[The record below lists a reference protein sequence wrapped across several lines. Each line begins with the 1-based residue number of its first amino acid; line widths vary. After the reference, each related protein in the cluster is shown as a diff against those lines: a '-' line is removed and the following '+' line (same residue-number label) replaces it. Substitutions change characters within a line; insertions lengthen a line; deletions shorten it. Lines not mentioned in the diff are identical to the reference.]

1 MQSACLQQQDY
12 LAVIL
17 TDIALLD
24 DFDKFNGKNR
34 DSVPKLFYVKTMPA
48 RAMRACSQIAERSLF
63 YGKNSASKRN
73 KSLFFNCRK
82 QYVLYKKNNFQLFTA
97 TCQMTVCHTDKS
109 DDNTIKHKYKV
120 HSDNYFDDSNGFL

>member
-1 MQSACLQQQDY
+1 MQSACLQLQDY

-17 TDIALLD
+17 TDITLLD

-63 YGKNSASKRN
+63 YGKTMPARAMRACSLIAESNMFYIKRIISSYLPRPV
-73 KSLFFNCRK
+73 K
-82 QYVLYKKNNFQLFTA
+82 
-97 TCQMTVCHTDKS
+97 
-109 DDNTIKHKYKV
+109 
-120 HSDNYFDDSNGFL
+120 

>member
-1 MQSACLQQQDY
+1 MQSACLQLQNY

-17 TDIALLD
+17 IDIALHD

-63 YGKNSASKRN
+63 YGKTMPARAMRACSLIAESNMFYIKRIISSYLPRPV
-73 KSLFFNCRK
+73 K
-82 QYVLYKKNNFQLFTA
+82 
-97 TCQMTVCHTDKS
+97 
-109 DDNTIKHKYKV
+109 
-120 HSDNYFDDSNGFL
+120 

>member
-1 MQSACLQQQDY
+1 MQSACLQLQDY

-34 DSVPKLFYVKTMPA
+34 DSVPKLFYVKTMPE
-48 RAMRACSQIAERSLF
+48 RAMRACSQIAERCLF
-63 YGKNSASKRN
+63 YGKNSASESN
-73 KSLFFNCRK
+73 ESLFFNCRK

-97 TCQMTVCHTDKS
+97 TCQMTACHTDKP
-109 DDNTIKHKYKV
+109 DDNTNKHKYKV

>member
-1 MQSACLQQQDY
+1 MRSKHSQKQLLYQNLIKQQTMQSACLQLQDY

-73 KSLFFNCRK
+73 ESLFLIAESNMF
-82 QYVLYKKNNFQLFTA
+82 Y
-97 TCQMTVCHTDKS
+97 
-109 DDNTIKHKYKV
+109 IKRIISSYLPRPVK
-120 HSDNYFDDSNGFL
+120 

>member
-1 MQSACLQQQDY
+1 MQSACLQLQDY

-48 RAMRACSQIAERSLF
+48 RAMRACSLIAKSNMF
-63 YGKNSASKRN
+63 YIKRIISSYLPRPV
-73 KSLFFNCRK
+73 K
-82 QYVLYKKNNFQLFTA
+82 
-97 TCQMTVCHTDKS
+97 
-109 DDNTIKHKYKV
+109 
-120 HSDNYFDDSNGFL
+120 

>member
-1 MQSACLQQQDY
+1 MIKQQTMQSACLQLQDY

-48 RAMRACSQIAERSLF
+48 RAMRACSLIAESNMF
-63 YGKNSASKRN
+63 YIKRIISSYLPRPV
-73 KSLFFNCRK
+73 K
-82 QYVLYKKNNFQLFTA
+82 
-97 TCQMTVCHTDKS
+97 
-109 DDNTIKHKYKV
+109 
-120 HSDNYFDDSNGFL
+120 